1 MGPQCGQG
9 FGLTWS
15 PLCIFGWLPVSSR
28 VTGDWLAKDGLRWDG
43 LSLFHVVSHPPAGKT
58 GLVHRE
64 TGQSAKRE
72 SELCKVY

>member
-1 MGPQCGQG
+1 MDRA
-9 FGLTWS
+9 L
-15 PLCIFGWLPVSSR
+15 VSLGVPHVSLVGCQLASR

-64 TGQSAKRE
+64 TGQNAKRE